1 MRHKSLIGIT
11 SAILLVIPSANTA
24 APLKMEQ
31 IPSVFKVLTADR
43 TLANPAMVLIDTK
56 SGKVIFSRDANG
68 PRKPASTIKV
78 FSAMSILEFLPPT
91 TTFSTS
97 IYKTDLKN
105 TFQIVGDY
113 DPSMTPSSTLSKS
126 DKFIWSTGL
135 VNKIRANSKSRTIT
149 IRYYGITS
157 RTKINMSN
165 DFRRAGYRVNWQP
178 ISQEASNTHIKDSIY
193 TAQSPNLEKILK
205 HTLLWSD
212 NFVAEYLARLA
223 AKEAGYP
230 NNEDGIELVFH
241 DVLSRYNIHNPVIT
255 ARDGSGLSHKDR
267 VSAMTLGQ
275 ALVKIYSDPKF
286 ESLVNGLPIGGVSGT
301 MKSRFKKTA
310 PQGVGLVRAKTG
322 SLSGV
327 VTMAGYLDSGDHEY
341 AFVILADRVGRYHA
355 AEVAARKTMDKLLG
369 KITYP
374 LVNNDLAPSDNS
386 EQ

>member
-24 APLKMEQ
+24 TPLKMEQ

-105 TFQIVGDY
+105 TFQIV
-113 DPSMTPSSTLSKS
+113 TPSSTLSKS

-193 TAQSPNLEKILK
+193 TAQSPNLEQILK

>member
-24 APLKMEQ
+24 TPLKMEQ

-113 DPSMTPSSTLSKS
+113 DPSITPSSTLSKS

-178 ISQEASNTHIKDSIY
+178 ISQKASNTHIKDSIY

>member
-1 MRHKSLIGIT
+1 MRQKLLIGFT
-11 SAILLVIPSANTA
+11 SAILLLIPSAHSVT
-24 APLKMEQ
+24 PLKMEQ
-31 IPSVFKVLTADR
+31 IPSVFKVLTSDR
-43 TLANPAMVLIDTK
+43 TLANPAMVLIDTE

-68 PRKPASTIKV
+68 SRKPASTIKV

-91 TTFSTS
+91 TTFTTS
-97 IYKTDLKN
+97 IYTTDLKN
-105 TFQIVGDY
+105 TFQIVGDF
-113 DPSMTPSSTLSKS
+113 DPSMTPSSTLAKS
-126 DKFIWSTGL
+126 DKFIWSTSL
-135 VNKIRANSKSRTIT
+135 VNKIRANAKSRSIT
-149 IRYYGITS
+149 IRYHGITS

-178 ISQEASNTHIKDSIY
+178 TSQETANTHKKDKIF

-241 DVLSRYNIHNPVIT
+241 DVLSRYNIQNPVIT
-255 ARDGSGLSHKDR
+255 AKDGSGLSHKDR

-286 ESLVNGLPIGGVSGT
+286 ESLVNGLPIGGISGT

-322 SLSGV
+322 TLSGV
-327 VTMAGYLDSGDHEY
+327 VTMAGYLDSGEHEY

-355 AEVAARKTMDKLLG
+355 AEVAARATMDKLLG
-369 KITYP
+369 KLTYP
-374 LVNNDLAPSDNS
+374 LVKTELTLTDNS

>member
-24 APLKMEQ
+24 TPLKMEQ

>member
-1 MRHKSLIGIT
+1 MRQKLLIGFT
-11 SAILLVIPSANTA
+11 SAILLLIPSAHSVT
-24 APLKMEQ
+24 PLKMEQ
-31 IPSVFKVLTADR
+31 IPSVFKVLTSDR
-43 TLANPAMVLIDTK
+43 TLANPAMVLIDTE

-68 PRKPASTIKV
+68 SRKPASTIKV

-91 TTFSTS
+91 TTFTTS
-97 IYKTDLKN
+97 IYTTDLKN
-105 TFQIVGDY
+105 TLQIVGDF
-113 DPSMTPSSTLSKS
+113 DPSMTPSSTLAKS
-126 DKFIWSTGL
+126 DKFIWSTSL
-135 VNKIRANSKSRTIT
+135 VNKIRANAKSRSIT
-149 IRYYGITS
+149 IRYHGITS

-178 ISQEASNTHIKDSIY
+178 TSQETANTHKKDKIF

-241 DVLSRYNIHNPVIT
+241 DVLSRYNIQNPVIT
-255 ARDGSGLSHKDR
+255 AKDGSGLSHKDR

-286 ESLVNGLPIGGVSGT
+286 ESLVNGLPIGGISGT

-322 SLSGV
+322 TLSGV
-327 VTMAGYLDSGDHEY
+327 VTMAGYLDSGEHEY

-355 AEVAARKTMDKLLG
+355 AEVAARATMDKLLG
-369 KITYP
+369 KLTYP
-374 LVNNDLAPSDNS
+374 LVKTELTLTDNS